1 MFCKIPAVWSIA
13 VIAMLCPLPSQAQSI
28 PTGATLPAST
38 ESLDLWGEIPV
49 LISTGSVYELLVQL
63 PRDGSLDGTSSAAVQ
78 AEDPAAELASS
89 AQFDAGRQS
98 ARE

>member
-1 MFCKIPAVWSIA
+1 MICKIPAVWSIA
-13 VIAMLCPLPSQAQSI
+13 VIAMLCPLPSQAQAI

-49 LISTGSVYELLVQL
+49 LISTGSVYDLLVQL
-63 PRDGSLDGTSSAAVQ
+63 PLDGTSSAAVQ